1 MNGPPLVVYG
11 SLRSWTAQHFRAALQ
26 AYFRPASVLG
36 MIGYLSAGLWTPV
49 CDARLSTMSASD
61 VAGGFSGQ
69 SAIKQALAWL
79 RFPGISMRWSPR
91 LGWVADAVDRAY
103 WFEPL
108 RLVARLCLNLHGYVL
123 LAIAVFGLITSS
135 VFTGMVLAAVPRY
148 LRERR
153 VAEAEL
159 KKRPGF
165 TPPLTLLK
173 PLAGAEPDLE
183 EHLAS
188 FFEQDYPEFEILFC
202 ARQPDDAGLE
212 IARRVAARYPQF
224 PAKFFS
230 TGEPPYINA
239 KVASMELMEKS
250 AAHAILVISDSDV
263 RVTPDYLRAVA
274 LPFADAQ
281 VGGMCCMYRGIAAGG
296 GLWARLEAVGMS
308 VEMTA
313 GVLVARMME
322 GMQFVL
328 GPTMA
333 FRRDVI
339 RRMGGFK
346 VTADYCADDFVLG
359 NETYKLGQ
367 TVVLSHHAIDHI
379 VINLSLMASLK
390 HQVRWMKSTRF
401 LAAEG
406 ALRNGAD
413 VQHAV
418 RIVGLAA
425 GLLLGHRGWGVA
437 LLAWALASRRG
448 ACRLRWGAWWCAIR
462 AGSIC
467 WCCTLCA
474 I

>member
-1 MNGPPLVVYG
+1 MLY
-11 SLRSWTAQHFRAALQ
+11 
-26 AYFRPASVLG
+26 
-36 MIGYLSAGLWTPV
+36 I
-49 CDARLSTMSASD
+49 
-61 VAGGFSGQ
+61 
-69 SAIKQALAWL
+69 
-79 RFPGISMRWSPR
+79 
-91 LGWVADAVDRAY
+91 
-103 WFEPL
+103 
-108 RLVARLCLNLHGYVL
+108 L

-135 VFTGMVLAAVPRY
+135 VFAGMVLAAVPDY

-159 KKRPGF
+159 RKRPGF
-165 TPPLTLLK
+165 TPPLSLLK

-183 EHLAS
+183 VHLAS

-202 ARQPDDAGLE
+202 AREANDAGLE
-212 IARRVAARYPQF
+212 IARRVAARYPHI

-250 AAHAILVISDSDV
+250 AAHDILVISDSDV

-274 LPFADAQ
+274 LPFADEK
-281 VGGMCCMYRGIAAGG
+281 VGGMCCPYRGIAAGG

-328 GPTMA
+328 GPTMS
-333 FRRDVI
+333 FRRDAI
-339 RRMGGFK
+339 RRVGGFK

-359 NETYKLGQ
+359 NETFKLGQ

-401 LAAEG
+401 SRPKG
-406 ALRNGAD
+406 HFGTALTFSLPFGLL
-413 VQHAV
+413 
-418 RIVGLAA
+418 GLAA
-425 GLLLGHRGWGVA
+425 GVLLGHVGWGVA
-437 LLAWALASRRG
+437 LLAWAVATRLGLSLAVGRGVVRDPSWLNLLVLYPVRDLMGFFFWAASYMGSRILWRG
-448 ACRLRWGAWWCAIR
+448 RVFQLLPGGKMR
-462 AGSIC
+462 AEE
-467 WCCTLCA
+467 
-474 I
+474 

>member
-1 MNGPPLVVYG
+1 M
-11 SLRSWTAQHFRAALQ
+11 
-26 AYFRPASVLG
+26 
-36 MIGYLSAGLWTPV
+36 
-49 CDARLSTMSASD
+49 
-61 VAGGFSGQ
+61 
-69 SAIKQALAWL
+69 
-79 RFPGISMRWSPR
+79 
-91 LGWVADAVDRAY
+91 
-103 WFEPL
+103 
-108 RLVARLCLNLHGYVL
+108 GYVF

-135 VFTGMVLAAVPRY
+135 VFTGMVLAAVPRF

-153 VAEAEL
+153 TAEVEL
-159 KKRPGF
+159 RKRPGF
-165 TPPLTLLK
+165 SPPLTLLK

-183 EHLAS
+183 AHLAS
-188 FFEQDYPEFEILFC
+188 FFAQDYPTFEILFC

-212 IARRVAARYPQF
+212 IARRVAARYAQVPV
-224 PAKFFS
+224 KFLS

-250 AAHAILVISDSDV
+250 ATHDILVISDSDV

-274 LPFADAQ
+274 LPFADVQ
-281 VGGMCCMYRGIAAGG
+281 VGAMCCVYRGIAACG

-333 FRRDVI
+333 FRRDAI
-339 RRMGGFK
+339 RQMGGFK

-367 TVVLSHHAIDHI
+367 TVVLGHHAIDHI

-401 LAAEG
+401 SRPKG
-406 ALRNGAD
+406 HFGTALTFSMPFGLL
-413 VQHAV
+413 
-418 RIVGLAA
+418 GLAA
-425 GLLLGHRGWGVA
+425 GLLLGHPLWGA
-437 LLAWALASRRG
+437 GLLAWAVATRLALSVAVGHMVVRDPSWFNLLVLYPVRDLMGFFFWAASYMGSRILWRG
-448 ACRLRWGAWWCAIR
+448 RLFQLLPGGKMR
-462 AGSIC
+462 A
-467 WCCTLCA
+467 A
-474 I
+474 E